1 MNGDYW
7 LNKMIDLPLDQKV
20 WVPWMRRS
28 IQLALLAEGMTSPNP
43 LVGAI
48 VLDSS
53 GRLVGEGFHTGT
65 GNAHAEI
72 EALNQAGD
80 KSIDGTIVVT
90 LEPCCHQGLT
100 PPCTEAIIKAGLRR
114 VVVGMVDPDPRVSGH
129 GISRL
134 KDSGLKVIEDVLKQE
149 CESINREFIFRVRN
163 GRPWGILK
171 WAMSLDGRIG
181 LPNGCSKWI
190 TDVPARN
197 SVHQIRSKC
206 DAVIVGGGTVRVD
219 DPLLTSRG
227 KSNPEP
233 LRVIFSRSL
242 NLPKSAKLWDTKIA
256 KTIIVYGPEGDEAFF
271 DDLPDG
277 PEKLRLN
284 SNDPSELLTLL
295 AKKGCNKI
303 LWECGPLL
311 ATSAIE
317 SKCVQELVVFVSP
330 KLLGGKPAMS
340 PLGSFGFESINS
352 TYKLQ
357 HSLLDRKG
365 EDLCWSLLI

>member
-1 MNGDYW
+1 
-7 LNKMIDLPLDQKV
+7 MIDFSVDKKI

-28 IQLALLAEGMTSPNP
+28 IQLALLAEGRTSPNP

-48 VLDSS
+48 VLDSI
-53 GRLVGEGFHTGT
+53 GRLVGEGYHTGA

-72 EALNQAGD
+72 EALNQAGE

-100 PPCTEAIIKAGLRR
+100 PPCTEAIIKAGLKR
-114 VVVGMVDPDPRVSGH
+114 VVIGMVDPDPRVSGN

-134 KDSGLKVIEDVLKQE
+134 KDSGLDVIEGVLKKE
-149 CESINREFIFRVRN
+149 CEEINREFIFRVRN

-181 LPNGCSKWI
+181 LLNGSSKWI
-190 TDVPARN
+190 TGVTARD
-197 SVHQIRSKC
+197 SVHQIRSRC
-206 DAVIVGGGTVRVD
+206 DAVIVGGGTVRAD
-219 DPLLTSRG
+219 NPLLTSRG
-227 KSNPEP
+227 KSEIEP
-233 LRVIFSRSL
+233 LRVVFSRTL
-242 NLPKSAKLWDTKIA
+242 DLPLSAKLWDTKIA
-256 KTIIVYGPEGDEAFF
+256 KTLIAYGPEGDEAFF
-271 DDLPDG
+271 SDLPSG
-277 PEKLRLN
+277 PERLRLN
-284 SNDPSELLTLL
+284 SDDPSELLISLSE
-295 AKKGCNKI
+295 KGCNKI

-317 SKCVQELVVFVSP
+317 AECVQEVAVFIAP
-330 KLLGGKPAMS
+330 KLLGGISSMS
-340 PLGSFGFESINS
+340 PLNNFGFESINS

-357 HSLLDRKG
+357 HSLLERKG

>member
-1 MNGDYW
+1 MSEVTVEQT
-7 LNKMIDLPLDQKV
+7 M

-28 IQLALLAEGMTSPNP
+28 IQLALLAKGRTSPNP
-43 LVGAI
+43 VVGSL

-53 GRLVGEGFHTGT
+53 GRLVGEGFHKGA

-72 EALNQAGD
+72 EALDQARERA
-80 KSIDGTIVVT
+80 IDGTIVVT

-114 VVVGMVDPDPRVSGH
+114 VVVGMVDPDPRVSGN

-134 KDSGLKVIEDVLKQE
+134 KDSGLEVIDGVLKQE
-149 CESINREFIFRVRN
+149 CESINREFIFRVCN

-171 WAMSLDGRIG
+171 WAMSLDGRIA
-181 LPNGCSKWI
+181 LPNGSSKWI
-190 TDVPARN
+190 TNNSARD

-206 DAVIVGGGTVRVD
+206 DAVIVGGGTVRAD

-227 KSNPEP
+227 KINIEP
-233 LRVIFSRSL
+233 LRVVFSRSL
-242 NLPKSAKLWDTKIA
+242 DLPKAAKLWDTKIA
-256 KTIIVYGPEGDEAFF
+256 KTIIAYGPEGNEAFF
-271 DDLPDG
+271 SDLPDG
-277 PEKLRLN
+277 PEKLLLN
-284 SNDPSELLTLL
+284 SNDPSELLRSLG
-295 AKKGCNKI
+295 KKGCNKI

-317 SKCVQELVVFVSP
+317 ANCVQELVVFVAP
-330 KLLGGKPAMS
+330 KLLGGNSAMT
-340 PLGSFGFESINS
+340 PLNSFGFESINS

-357 HSLLDRKG
+357 HSFLDRKG
-365 EDLCWSLLI
+365 DDLCLRLTF

>member
-1 MNGDYW
+1 
-7 LNKMIDLPLDQKV
+7 MINLPEQQKI
-20 WVPWMRRS
+20 WVPWMRRA
-28 IQLALLAEGMTSPNP
+28 IQLALLGEGRTSPNP
-43 LVGAI
+43 LVGAV
-48 VLDSS
+48 VLDSTEN
-53 GRLVGEGFHTGT
+53 LVGEGFHTGP
-65 GNAHAEI
+65 GNPHAEI
-72 EALNQAGD
+72 EALAQAGE
-80 KSIDGTIVVT
+80 KSIDGTIIVT

-100 PPCTEAIIKAGLRR
+100 PPCTEALIEAGLKK
-114 VVVGMVDPDPRVSGH
+114 VVIGMVDPDLRVSGN

-134 KDSGLKVIEDVLKQE
+134 KDSGIEVIEGVLNQE
-149 CESINREFIFRVRN
+149 CEAINREYIFRVHN

-190 TDVPARN
+190 TNIPARD

-227 KSNPEP
+227 KSNFEP
-233 LRVIFSRSL
+233 LRVVFSRSL
-242 NLPKSAKLWDTKIA
+242 DLPQSAKLWDTKIA
-256 KTIIVYGPEGDEAFF
+256 KTIIAYGPEGVEAFLAG
-271 DDLPDG
+271 LPDG
-277 PEKLRLN
+277 PEKLRLK
-284 SNDPSELLTLL
+284 SNDPSELLTSL

-317 SKCVQELVVFVSP
+317 SNCVQELVVFIAP
-330 KLLGGKPAMS
+330 KLLGGHSAKS
-340 PLGSFGFESINS
+340 PLNSFGFESINS

-357 HSLLDRKG
+357 HSFLERKG
-365 EDLCWSLLI
+365 EDLCWSLLL